1 MSLSVSS
8 VGLVGLAVMGQ
19 NLVLN
24 MLDKGFK
31 VSVYNRTFART
42 QEMLARHGA
51 RYQDR
56 LYGFEDIKSFV
67 LSLQRPRKIVIMV
80 KAGSSV
86 DETIEA
92 FLPYLETGDVIVDG
106 GNSLYTD
113 SLRRA
118 SWLETKGLHFVGCG
132 ISGGEEGARHG
143 PSMMP
148 GGSLHACEAVM
159 PIFEAIC
166 AKDWK
171 QGPCCTWIGPAAS
184 GHFVKMVHNGI
195 EYGDMQLIA
204 EIYDLMRR
212 GLKAQAS
219 DCQKIFD
226 KWQKGDLNSYLIE
239 ITAKILSFND
249 SDGTALID
257 KIRDEAGQKG
267 TGRWTVQEALTQNV
281 PLTLIAQAVFARQ
294 ISAATAL
301 REAMKKTYPAQEKA
315 GSDSLVSKADDLEKA
330 LFAAKMISYAQGFL
344 LLSQASREFNW
355 DLHLGEIA
363 RIWSGGCIIRSHFLQ
378 EIYDAYLHKEPLDLL
393 VSGSFAVKMK
403 PAIEALRRIVILA
416 LEHSIPVPA
425 LSSALAYVD
434 SLRSE
439 RLPAN
444 LIQAQR
450 DFFGAHT
457 YQRIDSPRENYFH
470 TDWAQTG
477 GSVSS
482 TSYNA

>member
-1 MSLSVSS
+1 MSSAVSS
-8 VGLVGLAVMGQ
+8 IGLVGLAVMGQ

-31 VSVYNRTFART
+31 VSVYNRTYART
-42 QEMLARHGA
+42 QEMLTRHSQT
-51 RYQDR
+51 YQGR
-56 LYGFEDIKSFV
+56 LTGYEDLKGFV
-67 LSLQRPRKIVIMV
+67 GSLQKPRKIVIMV

-92 FLPYLETGDVIVDG
+92 MLPHLEAGDVIVDG

-118 SWLETKGLHFVGCG
+118 AWLETKGLHFVGCG

-148 GGSLHACEAVM
+148 GGSLHACEAVL
-159 PIFEAIC
+159 PIFQAIC

-204 EIYDLMRR
+204 EIYDLMCR
-212 GLKAQAS
+212 GLNGSALE
-219 DCQKIFD
+219 CQKIFD
-226 KWQKGDLNSYLIE
+226 KWQSGDLNSYLIE
-239 ITAKILSFND
+239 ITAKILTFND
-249 SDGTALID
+249 SDGAPLVD
-257 KIRDEAGQKG
+257 KIVDEAGQKG
-267 TGRWTVQEALTQNV
+267 TGRWTVQEALNQNV

-301 REAMKKTYPAQEKA
+301 REAMRKTYPVVPVPVLETLASKA
-315 GSDSLVSKADDLEKA
+315 GDLEKA
-330 LFAAKMISYAQGFL
+330 LFAAKVISYAQGFL
-344 LLSQASREFNW
+344 LLSQASRDFNW
-355 DLHLGEIA
+355 DLQLGEIA

-378 EIYDAYLHKEPLDLL
+378 EIYDAYLHKAPLDLL
-393 VSGSFAVKMK
+393 IAGSFALKMK
-403 PAIEALRRIVILA
+403 PAIEALRQVVILA
-416 LEHSIPVPA
+416 LQHSIPVPA
-425 LSSALAYVD
+425 LASALAYVD

-457 YQRIDSPRENYFH
+457 YQRIDSPRESFFH

-477 GSVSS
+477 GAVSS

>member
-1 MSLSVSS
+1 MSQSVSS
-8 VGLVGLAVMGQ
+8 VGLIGLAVMGQ

-31 VSVYNRTFART
+31 VSVFNRTYART
-42 QEMLARHGA
+42 QEMINRHGA
-51 RYQDR
+51 TYQGR
-56 LYGFEDIKSFV
+56 LVGFEDLKDFV
-67 LSLQRPRKIVIMV
+67 QSLESPRKILIMV

-86 DETIEA
+86 DETIKA
-92 FLPYLETGDVIVDG
+92 LVPHLDAGDIIIDG

-113 SLRRA
+113 SGRRA
-118 SWLETKGLHFVGCG
+118 LALEEKGIHFVGCG

-148 GGSLHACEAVM
+148 GGSLHACSQVLPVM
-159 PIFEAIC
+159 QAIC
-166 AKDWK
+166 AQDWR

-212 GLKAQAS
+212 GLNAS
-219 DCQKIFD
+219 AAACQSLFE

-239 ITAKILSFND
+239 ITSKILTYQD
-249 SDGTALID
+249 SDGAPLVD
-257 KIRDEAGQKG
+257 KILDEAGQKG
-267 TGRWTVQEALTQNV
+267 TGRWTVQEALNQNV

-294 ISAATAL
+294 ISAATSL
-301 REAMKKTYPAQEKA
+301 RSAMRQNYPVA
-315 GSDSLVSKADDLEKA
+315 SVSQTTFLDAWSEDLEKA
-330 LFAAKMISYAQGFL
+330 LFAAKVISYAQGFL
-344 LLSQASREFNW
+344 LLSQTSRELNW
-355 DLHLGEIA
+355 NLQLGEIA

-378 EIYDAYLHKEPLDLL
+378 EIFEAYGQNPPLDLL
-393 VSGSFAVKMK
+393 LAGSFVTKMK
-403 PAIEALRRIVILA
+403 PAIESLRRVVISA

-425 LSSALAYVD
+425 LSSAIAYVD

-457 YQRIDSPRENYFH
+457 YQRIDSPREMYFH

-477 GSVSS
+477 GAVSS